1 MSTAGV
7 PTFSQELAL
16 RQGQINAG
24 WELLKLCVGRSEHT
38 FAALLLGMFE
48 KFTLPPSHPA
58 VIKLI
63 SMCDEL
69 LREIQVRMKLL
80 SGILS
85 AAFRTA
91 LSTHPSLTK
100 ILIQIVRSLQ
110 IFVQLRQ
117 REALKKF
124 HILKK

>member
-1 MSTAGV
+1 MSLMSCCLQVHFNKFYHAFEIWSTKMSTAGV
-7 PTFSQELAL
+7 PTFSQELTL

-38 FAALLLGMFE
+38 FAALLLGVFE

-69 LREIQVRMKLL
+69 LREIQVCTKLTSSKRNL
-80 SGILS
+80 IRRVQNFHLNIS
-85 AAFRTA
+85 A
-91 LSTHPSLTK
+91 
-100 ILIQIVRSLQ
+100 
-110 IFVQLRQ
+110 
-117 REALKKF
+117 
-124 HILKK
+124 